1 MILIGGRI
9 FVIFWPLIKFMPILV
24 NIEGYRTY
32 RHITRVRNVDKT
44 RPACEW
50 DDDSGW

>member
-9 FVIFWPLIKFMPILV
+9 FVILLATRHVCIVIYANIV

-32 RHITRVRNVDKT
+32 RHITKVRNV
-44 RPACEW
+44 
-50 DDDSGW
+50 

>member
-1 MILIGGRI
+1 MCASQ
-9 FVIFWPLIKFMPILV
+9 FMLILV

-32 RHITRVRNVDKT
+32 RHITSVRLEMSDFDET
-44 RPACEW
+44 RLACLR